1 MATKPPATP
10 AKKAADPRGSAPPV
24 PPEAGAAKPTTPP
37 AEDDPKPRKRK
48 EELVSVTI
56 PRAFRLAHDD
66 GTHTQYEPGVQDIP
80 KSHADHWYTKAH
92 GVEQNDD

>member
-1 MATKPPATP
+1 MATKPPAPP
-10 AKKAADPRGSAPPV
+10 AKKAADPRGSAPPA
-24 PPEAGAAKPTTPP
+24 PPEAETKPPT
-37 AEDDPKPRKRK
+37 AEDDPKPRRRK

-92 GVEQNDD
+92 GVELNDD